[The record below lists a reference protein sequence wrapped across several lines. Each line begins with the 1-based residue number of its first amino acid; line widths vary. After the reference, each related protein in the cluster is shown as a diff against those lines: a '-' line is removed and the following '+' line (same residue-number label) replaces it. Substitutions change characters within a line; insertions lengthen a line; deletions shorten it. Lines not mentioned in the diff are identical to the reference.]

1 MKRNRLS
8 GKNQG
13 IRILSLALAM
23 ISIIGC
29 LRTTEPRDLKPSA
42 KLKQPACVDSDH
54 SAQGLVAIQSDG
66 TPTTLVLRAE
76 ELPFCYERGETGSA
90 WPSKTTGGKAIRSS
104 STFRAEATT
113 AKQSVYGLAPAL
125 ATARSPVRSM
135 EGAVISPAMTGGFIS
150 GWEVPITLTGSMC
163 TGLMAR
169 SRRATTCL
177 PGVLSPGPR
186 GASF

>member
-76 ELPFCYERGETGSA
+76 ELPFCYERGETGA
-90 WPSKTTGGKAIRSS
+90 PGLVRQPGARQFAHPRPS
-104 STFRAEATT
+104 
-113 AKQSVYGLAPAL
+113 
-125 ATARSPVRSM
+125 
-135 EGAVISPAMTGGFIS
+135 
-150 GWEVPITLTGSMC
+150 
-163 TGLMAR
+163 
-169 SRRATTCL
+169 
-177 PGVLSPGPR
+177 GPR
-186 GASF
+186 QQPRSNRYMG